1 MRSDVSPALAIHHG
15 RMSAQPPAPRPRT
28 RDRVTVD
35 LRGLRARLQSH
46 AQANGQTIAV
56 LVRSAIV
63 AMLDDAGPID
73 PVNPRM
79 APPREQTLK
88 VTLRLPVAHAVL
100 LARRARAA
108 DQSQGRYLAAL
119 LDGYAPRPITPEG
132 DRAVSA
138 LIGSTYRLATL
149 SADINAHLRAWR
161 EGASGDFEQYRMD
174 DEPIGVVLQ
183 EHLRLA
189 SQVVAELRPAQPWR
203 GAVTAPGSVESRRQ

>member
-1 MRSDVSPALAIHHG
+1 MRSDVSPALAPHHG
-15 RMSAQPPAPRPRT
+15 CMSAQAPAPRPGT

-46 AQANGQTIAV
+46 AQAQGQTIAV

-73 PVNPRM
+73 PEVPCV
-79 APPREQTLK
+79 APSRERTLK

-108 DQSQGRYLAAL
+108 DQSQGRYVAAL
-119 LDGYAPRPITPEG
+119 LDGFAPRPITPEG

-161 EGASGDFEQYRMD
+161 EGATGDFEQYRMGR
-174 DEPIGVVLQ
+174 EPVGVVLQ
-183 EHLRLA
+183 EHLCLA
-189 SQVVAELRPAQPWR
+189 SQVVAELRPAQRWR
-203 GAVTAPGSVESRRQ
+203 RAATVPGPVEGRRP